1 MDGKTKDVDAPE
13 EVNAPEEATTAAED
27 APRRRRR
34 VA

>member
-1 MDGKTKDVDAPE
+1 MDGKTEEVDAPE
-13 EVNAPEEATTAAED
+13 EANPAAED

>member
-13 EVNAPEEATTAAED
+13 EVNAPEEATPAAED